1 MSDSHDFTSPYDFT
15 DPHEPLRDKLGVIC
29 RVDRVRGLV
38 EMTSRLLVLDGGRFG
53 DFGAAL
59 ELAHAELQRI
69 REEIDVAWPNDAAEH
84 QETSS

>member
-1 MSDSHDFTSPYDFT
+1 
-15 DPHEPLRDKLGVIC
+15 
-29 RVDRVRGLV
+29 
-38 EMTSRLLVLDGGRFG
+38 MTSRLLVLDGGRFG